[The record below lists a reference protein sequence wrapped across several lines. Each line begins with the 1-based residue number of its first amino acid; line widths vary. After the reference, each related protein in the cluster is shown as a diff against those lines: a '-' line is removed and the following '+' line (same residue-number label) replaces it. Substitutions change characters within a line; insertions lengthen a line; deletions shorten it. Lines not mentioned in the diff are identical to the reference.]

1 MGVLDGL
8 GEIAENIPVSKE
20 KVSAILRDYHWLINS
35 IKVMRESMATAGERI
50 VRTYDIDSDM
60 PKAKGGT
67 SDPVYQET
75 ARREKRWNNIYEYET
90 RVRII
95 QDRIHL
101 IKDER
106 EKEVLHFLLDG
117 KSYSWIA
124 RHMGLSDRH
133 IRRIKDSIVEQMSE
147 MSETPTIF

>member
-1 MGVLDGL
+1 MSDGL
-8 GEIAENIPVSKE
+8 GKIAENTPVSKG
-20 KVSAILRDYHWLINS
+20 KISAILRDYHWLINS
-35 IKVMRESMATAGERI
+35 IKVMRESMAAAGERI
-50 VRTYDIDSDM
+50 TKSYDMDSDM

-67 SDPVYQET
+67 SDPVYEET
-75 ARREKRWNNIYEYET
+75 ARREKRWKNIYEYENK
-90 RVRII
+90 VRTI

-106 EKEVLHFLLDG
+106 EKEVLHLLLDG

-133 IRRIKDSIVEQMSE
+133 IRRIKDSIVYQMSE